1 MQIEFTLPKKIPWK
15 MVVVIT
21 TLFLLCGIGL
31 LGRVISPVEA
41 GSPVLLRP
49 EIWQAAALARKAA
62 AETTLIQRDLVQLH
76 ALLEAESMQP
86 ISAMLLAQRIYA
98 NQKNGTSATATA
110 RNALIDAAETNARYA
125 SGAAKRNDAIQLL
138 TIAQRQADV
147 LVQQEETN
155 GRDSADLRLDPDA
168 ATR

>member
-1 MQIEFTLPKKIPWK
+1 MQIEFTLPKEIPWK
-15 MVVVIT
+15 IVVAT
-21 TLFLLCGIGL
+21 ATLLVLCGTAL
-31 LGRVISPVEA
+31 LGHVVSPAEA

-62 AETTLIQRDLVQLH
+62 AETVVLQRDLVQLH
-76 ALLEAESMQP
+76 ALLEDESTQP
-86 ISAMLLAQRIYA
+86 VAAMLLAQRIYA

-125 SGAAKRNDAIQLL
+125 SGAAKRNDAIQRL
-138 TIAQRQADV
+138 TIAQRQAD
-147 LVQQEETN
+147 LLNPQETN
-155 GRDSADLRLDPDA
+155 DGDSAALRLDPDA